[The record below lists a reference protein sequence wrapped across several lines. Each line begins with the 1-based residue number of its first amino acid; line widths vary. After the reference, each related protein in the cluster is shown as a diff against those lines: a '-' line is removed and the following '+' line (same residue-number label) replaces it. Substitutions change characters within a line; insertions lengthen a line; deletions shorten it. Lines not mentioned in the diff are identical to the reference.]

1 MKKNE
6 LTDIIAN
13 NIKKYRNI
21 AGIRQVDLGIQI
33 NVSEN
38 HIYMLESGRRI
49 PSVETILKIANA
61 LNIEPHEL
69 LKPHAEINDLSAF
82 NSCPGLD

>member
-1 MKKNE
+1 MEKGEFVN
-6 LTDIIAN
+6 IIAH

-21 AGIRQVDLGIQI
+21 AGLRQVDLGIQI

-38 HIYMLESGRRI
+38 HVYMLEVGKRI

-61 LNIEPHEL
+61 LNIEPYEL
-69 LKPHAEINDLSAF
+69 LK
-82 NSCPGLD
+82 

>member
-1 MKKNE
+1 MIDYK
-6 LTDIIAN
+6 TDFNIKSLYMTMEKGEFVNIIAH

-21 AGIRQVDLGIQI
+21 AGLRQVDLGIQI

-38 HIYMLESGRRI
+38 HVYMLEAGKRI

-61 LNIEPHEL
+61 LNI
-69 LKPHAEINDLSAF
+69 D
-82 NSCPGLD
+82 